1 MDLQNRYRAL
11 DARLN
16 GGKVNNRTLANAIR
30 FLSID
35 AVNKANSGH
44 PGAPMGMA
52 DIATVLWREF
62 LKHNPKNPNW
72 FNRDRFVLSNGHG
85 SMLLYSLLHLTG
97 YRLTIEDIKDFRQIN
112 SLTPGHP
119 ECDITDG
126 VETTTGPLG
135 QGLANGV
142 GLALA
147 EKNLAAEYNKSGNSL
162 IDHNTYVFAGDGCLM
177 EGVSHE
183 ACSLAGTMKLNKL
196 IVFYDMNNISIDGN
210 INGWFTED
218 IPSRFKSYG
227 WNVIKNVNGHDFVS
241 IRQAIKNAKNQNTK
255 PTIICCKTV
264 IGYGSPKY
272 QGTSAA
278 HGAPIGNDE
287 AEVVR
292 KRLGWKYRPFEIPK
306 EIYSSWD
313 ASLKGKKYENQW
325 TKKVQ
330 KYKKLYP
337 KEYNELSRRIR
348 NKIPTTALNSL
359 NKFITKN
366 HKPMAT
372 RKSSQVVM
380 SEFGKHM
387 PELIGGSA
395 DLKGSNLS
403 YYDDMQAFSP
413 NNPSGKYVYYGV
425 REFGMSAIS
434 NGIYLHGAMRP
445 FASTFLIFSEYAKN
459 AIRMSALMKLPII
472 YVFTHDSIGLGEDGP
487 THQAVEQVSSLRLI
501 PDLDVWRPADT
512 QETAVAWKH
521 ALLSQERPSA
531 LALTRQTL
539 DELPKSKIQ
548 NTNIDKGGY
557 IVHGTSN
564 NPDGII
570 IASGSEVSIAL
581 QAATELKNKDLDIR
595 VISMPCQELYERQS
609 SAYKNKCIPK
619 NFDNILAV
627 ESGKGQSWY
636 KYIGKEGSMITMESF
651 GLSGT
656 GSDVMKHFG
665 FTVSNIKKQI
675 QKLINRK

>member
-1 MDLQNRYRAL
+1 M
-11 DARLN
+11 
-16 GGKVNNRTLANAIR
+16 NNRILANAIR

-52 DIATVLWREF
+52 DIATILWREF

-85 SMLLYSLLHLTG
+85 SMLLYSLLHLSG
-97 YRLTIEDIKDFRQIN
+97 YKLSINDIKKFRQLN

-119 ECDITDG
+119 ECDITPG

-142 GLALA
+142 GMAIA
-147 EKNLAAEYNKSGNSL
+147 EKNLAAEYNKPGNII

-183 ACSLAGTMKLNKL
+183 ACSLAATMKLNKL
-196 IVFYDMNNISIDGN
+196 IVFYDMNSISIDGN
-210 INGWFTED
+210 VNGWFTED

-227 WNVIKNVNGHDFVS
+227 WNIEKNINGHDFVS
-241 IRQAIKNAKNQNTK
+241 IRQAIKNAKNQIDK

-272 QGTSAA
+272 QGTSAV
-278 HGAPIGNDE
+278 HGAPIGNEE
-287 AEVVR
+287 AEIVR
-292 KRLGWKYRPFEIPK
+292 KKLGWKHKPFSIPK

-313 ASLKGKKYENQW
+313 ACSKGKKNEEQW
-325 TKKVQ
+325 NKKIK
-330 KYKKLYP
+330 KYKKLYK
-337 KEYNELSRRIR
+337 KEYNELNRRIK
-348 NKIPTTALNSL
+348 NKLPTIAINSL
-359 NKFITKN
+359 NKFISKN

-380 SEFGKHM
+380 SVFGKDT

-403 YYDDMQAFSP
+403 YYDDMKVFSP

-425 REFGMSAIS
+425 REFGMSSIT

-459 AIRMSALMKLPII
+459 AIRMSALMKLPIVYI
-472 YVFTHDSIGLGEDGP
+472 FTHDSIGLGEDGP
-487 THQAVEQVSSLRLI
+487 THQAVEQISSLRLI
-501 PDLDVWRPADT
+501 PGLDVWRPADT
-512 QETAVAWKH
+512 QETAVAWKN

-539 DELPKSKIQ
+539 EELPKSKVQ
-548 NTNIDKGGY
+548 NMNINKGGY
-557 IVHGTSN
+557 IVFGSN
-564 NPDGII
+564 SKPDGII

-581 QAATELKNKDLDIR
+581 QAAIELREKDLDIR
-595 VISMPCQELYERQS
+595 VISMPCQEVYERQS
-609 SAYKNKCIPK
+609 LAYKNKCIPK
-619 NFDNILAV
+619 NFNNILAV

-636 KYIGKEGSMITMESF
+636 RYIGKEGSMITMESF

-656 GSDVMKHFG
+656 GNDVMRYFG
-665 FTVSNIKKQI
+665 FTVTNIKKQM
-675 QKLINRK
+675 QKLIKRK

>member
-1 MDLQNRYRAL
+1 MLGAQ
-11 DARLN
+11 LN
-16 GGKVNNRTLANAIR
+16 GGKENNRILANAIR

-52 DIATVLWREF
+52 DIATILWREF

-85 SMLLYSLLHLTG
+85 SMLLYSLLHLSG
-97 YRLTIEDIKDFRQIN
+97 YKLSINDIKKFRQLN

-119 ECDITDG
+119 ECDITPG

-142 GLALA
+142 GMAIA
-147 EKNLAAEYNKSGNSL
+147 EKNLAAEYNKPGNII

-183 ACSLAGTMKLNKL
+183 ACSLAATMKLNKL
-196 IVFYDMNNISIDGN
+196 IVFYDMNSISIDGN
-210 INGWFTED
+210 VNGWFTED

-227 WNVIKNVNGHDFVS
+227 WNIEKNINGHDFVS
-241 IRQAIKNAKNQNTK
+241 IRQAIKNAKNQIDK

-272 QGTSAA
+272 QGTSAV
-278 HGAPIGNDE
+278 HGAPIGNEE
-287 AEVVR
+287 AEIVR
-292 KRLGWKYRPFEIPK
+292 KKLGWKHKPFSIPK

-313 ASLKGKKYENQW
+313 ACSKGKKNEEQW
-325 TKKVQ
+325 NKKIK
-330 KYKKLYP
+330 KYKKLYK
-337 KEYNELSRRIR
+337 KEYNELNRRIK
-348 NKIPTTALNSL
+348 NKLPTIAINSL
-359 NKFITKN
+359 NKFISKN

-380 SEFGKHM
+380 SVFGKDT

-403 YYDDMQAFSP
+403 YYDDMKVFSP

-425 REFGMSAIS
+425 REFGMSSIT

-459 AIRMSALMKLPII
+459 AIRMSALMKLPIVYI
-472 YVFTHDSIGLGEDGP
+472 FTHDSIGLGEDGP
-487 THQAVEQVSSLRLI
+487 THQAVEQISSLRLI
-501 PDLDVWRPADT
+501 PGLDVWRPADT
-512 QETAVAWKH
+512 QETAVAWKN

-539 DELPKSKIQ
+539 EELPKSKVQ
-548 NTNIDKGGY
+548 NMNINKGGY
-557 IVHGTSN
+557 IVFGSN
-564 NPDGII
+564 SKPDGII

-581 QAATELKNKDLDIR
+581 QAAIELREKDLDIR
-595 VISMPCQELYERQS
+595 VISMPCQEVYERQS
-609 SAYKNKCIPK
+609 LAYKNKCIPK
-619 NFDNILAV
+619 NFNNILAV

-636 KYIGKEGSMITMESF
+636 RYIGKEGSMITMESF

-656 GSDVMKHFG
+656 GNDVMRYFG
-665 FTVSNIKKQI
+665 FTVANIKKQM

>member
-1 MDLQNRYRAL
+1 MLGAQ
-11 DARLN
+11 LN
-16 GGKVNNRTLANAIR
+16 GDKVNNRILANAIR

-85 SMLLYSLLHLTG
+85 SMLLYSLLHLSG
-97 YRLTIEDIKDFRQIN
+97 YKLSINDIKKFRQLN

-119 ECDITDG
+119 ECDITPG

-142 GLALA
+142 GMALA
-147 EKNLAAEYNKSGNSL
+147 EKNLAAEYNKPGNTI

-196 IVFYDMNNISIDGN
+196 IVFYDMNSISIDGN
-210 INGWFTED
+210 VNGWFTED

-227 WNVIKNVNGHDFVS
+227 WNVVKNINGHDFVS
-241 IRQAIKNAKNQNTK
+241 IRQAIKNAKSQITK

-278 HGAPIGNDE
+278 HGAPIGKDE

-292 KRLGWKYRPFEIPK
+292 KRLGWKYKPFNIPK
-306 EIYSSWD
+306 EIYTSWD
-313 ASLKGKKYENQW
+313 GCTKGKKSEEQW
-325 TKKVQ
+325 NKKIQ
-330 KYKKLYP
+330 KYKKLYK
-337 KEYNELSRRIR
+337 KEYNELNRRIK
-348 NKIPTTALNSL
+348 NKLSAITINNL
-359 NKFITKN
+359 NKFILKT

-380 SEFGKHM
+380 SEFGKYM

-403 YYDDMQAFSP
+403 YYDDMKVFSP
-413 NNPSGKYVYYGV
+413 NDPSGKYVYYGV

-459 AIRMSALMKLPII
+459 AIRMSALMKLPIVYI
-472 YVFTHDSIGLGEDGP
+472 FTHDSIGLGEDGP
-487 THQAVEQVSSLRLI
+487 THQAVEQISSLRLI
-501 PDLDVWRPADT
+501 PGLDVWRPADT

-521 ALLSQERPSA
+521 ALLSRERPSA

-539 DELPKSKIQ
+539 KELPKSKAQ
-548 NTNIDKGGY
+548 NMNINKGGY
-557 IVHGTSN
+557 IVFESSN
-564 NPDGII
+564 KPDGII

-581 QAATELKNKDLDIR
+581 QAAMELKDKGLDIR
-595 VISMPCQELYERQS
+595 VISMPCQELYERQT
-609 SAYKNKCIPK
+609 ATYKNKCIPK

-627 ESGKGQSWY
+627 ESGKGQSWFR
-636 KYIGKEGSMITMESF
+636 YIGKKGSMITMESF

-656 GSDVMKHFG
+656 GNDVMRYFG
-665 FTVSNIKKQI
+665 FTVANIKKQM
-675 QKLINRK
+675 QKLIKKNR

>member
-1 MDLQNRYRAL
+1 M
-11 DARLN
+11 
-16 GGKVNNRTLANAIR
+16 NNRTLANAIR

-52 DIATVLWREF
+52 DIATILWREF

-97 YRLTIEDIKDFRQIN
+97 YRLTIDDIKDFRQIN

-147 EKNLAAEYNKSGNSL
+147 EKNLAAEYNKSGNSV

-241 IRQAIKNAKNQNTK
+241 IRQAIKAAKNQNIK

-272 QGTSAA
+272 QGTCAA

-292 KRLGWKYRPFEIPK
+292 KRLGWKYKPFEIPK
-306 EIYSSWD
+306 EIYTSWD
-313 ASLKGKKYENQW
+313 ASIKGKKYENQW
-325 TKKVQ
+325 NKKIQ

-337 KEYNELSRRIR
+337 KEYNELSRRIGK
-348 NKIPTTALNSL
+348 KIPTTAINSL
-359 NKFITKN
+359 NKLITTN
-366 HKPMAT
+366 HKAMAT

-380 SEFGKHM
+380 SAFGKYM

-403 YYDDMQAFSP
+403 YYDDMEAFSP

-501 PDLDVWRPADT
+501 PNLDVWRPADT

-531 LALTRQTL
+531 FALTRQTL

-548 NTNIDKGGY
+548 NININKGGY
-557 IVHGTSN
+557 VVYGTSN
-564 NPDGII
+564 TPDGII

-609 SAYKNKCIPK
+609 SIYKNKCIPK

-636 KYIGKEGSMITMESF
+636 KYICKEGSMITMESF

-656 GSDVMKHFG
+656 GSDVMRHFG
-665 FTVSNIKKQI
+665 FTVSNVKKQI